1 MMLKRAFDII
11 LSAIGLIVLSPL
23 LIVAAILVKLDSTG
37 PVLFEQD
44 RVGRNFRQFRLFKIR
59 TMRANNSGVP
69 ITWGADPRITRVGKL
84 LRDLKI
90 DELPQL
96 WNVLRGDMS
105 FVGPRPEVPLYT
117 QLFQNDYA
125 QLLALRPGITSAAS
139 LKYRDEAEILGRAD
153 DPMEYYVRVILPDKL
168 RLEKE
173 YVRHRSFRHDLALIL
188 STLQSCIRSPGVLP
202 GDYVRI
208 REQ

>member
-1 MMLKRAFDII
+1 MMLKRAFDIV
-11 LSAIGLIVLSPL
+11 LSAIGLIVLSPVL
-23 LIVAAILVKLDSTG
+23 VLAAILVRLDSPG

-44 RVGRNFRQFRLFKIR
+44 RVGKNFRQFRLFKIR
-59 TMRANNSGVP
+59 TMRVSNSGVP
-69 ITWGADPRITRVGKL
+69 ITCGADPRITRVGKI

-105 FVGPRPEVPLYT
+105 FVGPRPEVPQYT
-117 QLFQNDYA
+117 QLFHDDYA
-125 QLLALRPGITSAAS
+125 QLLAVRPGITSAAS

-153 DPMEYYVRVILPDKL
+153 DPMDYYIRVILPDKL

-173 YVRHRSFRHDLALIL
+173 CVRHRSFRSDLALIL
-188 STLQSCIRSPGVLP
+188 ATLQSCIHSPEVLP
-202 GDYVRI
+202 ADYVRM